1 MTNSITSELIAIQN
15 STAQLKAKQAEGKTG
30 ASSELG
36 QDAFLQLMMEQLKY
50 QDPLEPMDNSEFL
63 TQQAQFT
70 QLSSI
75 QNVESLLTQY
85 NQYSQAAS
93 MMGKDVV
100 IEDPNSGDYLYG
112 NVEAVNLSS
121 KNTTVVVGGK
131 SYPLSSVVQIQS
143 QVISNAENTANNNN

>member
-1 MTNSITSELIAIQN
+1 
-15 STAQLKAKQAEGKTG
+15 
-30 ASSELG
+30 
-36 QDAFLQLMMEQLKY
+36 MMEQLKY

>member
-1 MTNSITSELIAIQN
+1 MTNSITNELISIQN
-15 STAQLKAKQAEGKTG
+15 ATAQVKASQTAKTG

-75 QNVESLLTQY
+75 QNMESLMAQY
-85 NQYSQAAS
+85 NQYSQASS
-93 MMGKDVV
+93 MMGKDV
-100 IEDPNSGDYLYG
+100 IIQDPNTEEYLYG
-112 NVEAVNLSS
+112 NVEAVNLSAN
-121 KNTTVVVGGK
+121 NTTVVVGGK
-131 SYPLSSVVQIQS
+131 TYPLSSVVQVQS
-143 QVISNAENTANNNN
+143 QVLTAAEENSANN